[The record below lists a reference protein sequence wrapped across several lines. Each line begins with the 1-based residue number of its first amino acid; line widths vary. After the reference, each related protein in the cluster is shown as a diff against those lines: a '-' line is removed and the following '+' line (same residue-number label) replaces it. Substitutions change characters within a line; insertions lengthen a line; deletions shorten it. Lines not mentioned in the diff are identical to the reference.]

1 MTRRRFPPWTV
12 EEIPGGFKVIDQGQS
27 LAYCYMGR
35 EKRADADIANADNG
49 RSAAHRSQHRQAA
62 DAAGRGGS
70 RIGVAGG
77 ERSLFRRAAIGP
89 SWRNLPVTFRWQT
102 SSMIEVRSSTR
113 TSRVHRTWLEKLML
127 WPRAYQAAIWGD
139 EGNRI
144 IGRGRTREAAQ
155 EAVHRQCVAKR
166 QVEHDGAG

>member
-1 MTRRRFPPWTV
+1 MDF

-89 SWRNLPVTFRWQT
+89 FVAQ
-102 SSMIEVRSSTR
+102 SSGHVPMANKFYDRRSSTR
-113 TSRVHRTWLEKLML
+113 TSRGHPDL
-127 WPRAYQAAIWGD
+127 A
-139 EGNRI
+139 
-144 IGRGRTREAAQ
+144 
-155 EAVHRQCVAKR
+155 
-166 QVEHDGAG
+166 